1 MTKSLFI
8 VFLLVSVSIYSQG
21 IEFEHTSWQD
31 ALEKAKEENKP
42 LFVDAYAKWCGPCK
56 RMAKNEFVK
65 AEVGEI
71 YNASFINLKLDME
84 TKNGR
89 TFGSK
94 YPVSAYPT
102 MFFLDGEGNVLKKIR
117 GGKKGE
123 QLIEMAKSVV
133 KNHDTSGAFK
143 EKYDAGDRSF
153 DVMYSYIEALNKA
166 GKPSLKFSNDYIN
179 SKPELTEEQLLKFY
193 YIATVDADSKIFD
206 KMAANKNKIIGLITA
221 EAFDKKVKSACN
233 NTVNK
238 AIEYETKSLLTE
250 ALQKAE
256 NNLTEGEDIFVNKA
270 KMKYAQAMNNKGEYT
285 TAVKN
290 LSKLYLKSNPTMIK
304 DLINNIFSLY
314 GKDADMVKMATGFGK
329 KYYKK
334 TKSVDAALM
343 YVKGLL
349 INKDFD
355 KATSVLEKAKKCA
368 LKNEENIKPIDMM
381 LKLIEKKRA

>member
-355 KATSVLEKAKKCA
+355 KATSVLEKA
-368 LKNEENIKPIDMM
+368 
-381 LKLIEKKRA
+381 